1 VNLDDEDDPVRA
13 AEFDPVNV
21 ARVKGDV
28 EKALRRSGCILPSGV
43 IEALTMTVLEEAL
56 STRRRMAF
64 MVHCFAETYDGKI
77 DAAKMER
84 LETVLLVH
92 HRDAD
97 NVGFL
102 PDIDAI

>member
-1 VNLDDEDDPVRA
+1 
-13 AEFDPVNV
+13 
-21 ARVKGDV
+21 
-28 EKALRRSGCILPSGV
+28 
-43 IEALTMTVLEEAL
+43 
-56 STRRRMAF
+56 